1 MASLN
6 FNSGI
11 RSALTGGIN
20 FSSDSFKMLLV
31 GAAPGETE
39 KDGWD
44 FRSNVTGEITGT
56 GYTAGGSAV
65 TLTVAATDDVN
76 NRVDITAGAVA
87 WPSSTITAAAAVIYK
102 DTGNA
107 ATDQLVCS
115 IDFGGNVS
123 STNDTFTVTPS
134 GQLRFQN

>member
-6 FNSGI
+6 FNSGV
-11 RSALTGGIN
+11 RAALAGGIN
-20 FSSDSFKMLLV
+20 YASDTFKMMLV
-31 GAAPGETE
+31 SAAPGETQ
-39 KDGWD
+39 KDAWD
-44 FRSNVTGEITGT
+44 FRSNVTTEITGT
-56 GYTAGGSAV
+56 GYTAGGKAV
-65 TLTVAATDDVN
+65 TLALGATDDAN
-76 NRVDITAGAVA
+76 NRVDITASAVS
-87 WPSSTITAAAAVIYK
+87 WPSSTITAAAAIIYK

-123 STNDTFTVTPS
+123 STNDAFTVTPS